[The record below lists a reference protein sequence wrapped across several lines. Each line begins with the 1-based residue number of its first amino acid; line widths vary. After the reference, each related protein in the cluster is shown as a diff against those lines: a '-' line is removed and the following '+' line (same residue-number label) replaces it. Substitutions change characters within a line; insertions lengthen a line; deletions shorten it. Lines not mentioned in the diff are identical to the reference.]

1 MLLAIAADNTNTK
14 FALFEGER
22 IRHQWRAQTQA
33 QRTADEYAVWLMQL
47 LAFEGFKPSDID
59 ATILSTVVPPA
70 LFNLRLLCQRYF
82 KCEPMVVGEGLDL
95 GAKIAVDLPGE
106 VGADRLVNTVA
117 AHATYGGP
125 AIIVDFG
132 TATSFDVVGADGSF
146 QGGVISPGINLSLEA
161 LHNATAKLPRISIA
175 KPATVIGKSTVPCMQ
190 SGVFWGY
197 VGLIEGLV
205 ARIKAEMGGGPIKV
219 IATGGL
225 APLFADSTKV
235 FDAVD
240 ADLNFRGL
248 RMIWVR
254 NARR

>member
-22 IRHQWRAQTQA
+22 MRHQWRAQTQA

-47 LAFEGFKPSDID
+47 LNFEGLKVGDIR
-59 ATILSTVVPPA
+59 ATIISTVVPAA
-70 LFNLRLLCQRYF
+70 LFNLRLLSQRYF
-82 KCEPMVVGEGLDL
+82 KVEPMVVGEGVDI

-117 AHATYGGP
+117 AHKTYGGP
-125 AIIVDFG
+125 AVVVDFG

-146 QGGVISPGINLSLEA
+146 QGGVIAPGINLSLEA
-161 LHNATAKLPRISIA
+161 LHNATAKLPRISVA

-197 VGLIEGLV
+197 IGLIEGLL
-205 ARIKAEMGGGPIKV
+205 ARIKAEMGDGPIKV

-225 APLFADSTKV
+225 APLFADSTKA
-235 FDAVD
+235 FDHID
-240 ADLNFRGL
+240 GDLNFRGL
-248 RMIWVR
+248 RMIWER

>member
-14 FALFEGER
+14 FALFDGAA

-33 QRTADEYAVWLMQL
+33 QRTADEYAVWLLQL
-47 LAFEGFKPSDID
+47 LNFEGLKASDVD
-59 ATILSTVVPPA
+59 AAIISTVVPAA
-70 LFNLRLLCQRYF
+70 LFNLRLFSQRYF
-82 KCEPMVVGEGLDL
+82 KIDPMVVGEKIEI

-117 AHATYGGP
+117 AHASYGGP
-125 AIIVDFG
+125 AIVVDFG
-132 TATSFDVVGADGSF
+132 TATSFDVVGQDGSF
-146 QGGVISPGINLSLEA
+146 QGGVIAPGINLSLEA
-161 LHNATAKLPRISIA
+161 LHNATAKLPRISVA

-205 ARIKAEMGGGPIKV
+205 ARIKAEMGEGPIKV

-225 APLFADSTKV
+225 APLFADSTTA
-235 FDAVD
+235 FDTID
-240 ADLNFRGL
+240 GDLNFRGL
-248 RMIWVR
+248 RLIWER